1 MARVIEVQH
10 RSSGAARGGFVAPRL
25 ALVDVARGAA
35 LVAMIVY
42 HLVWDLD
49 YFGLIAGGVASSAPM
64 RGFSHA
70 IASAFLL
77 IAGVSVAL
85 AHRGKFNGKAFRK
98 QFIKVALAAAAVTLV
113 TAYAMPQAP
122 ITFGILHAMAVG
134 VLLTAALAKAPWGV
148 TALVAAAMIAAPWL
162 FSSPA
167 FNDPLVLWL
176 GLGTVEPAALDWR
189 PVLPWTGVMAA
200 GLALARMTRVQ
211 SFLVRSA
218 DFDPNADPI
227 SRGLD
232 WIGRRTLPIYL
243 IHQPVLFGLLYLVT
257 TLSGAAPQFGEAR
270 GFVDSC
276 RIECQAK
283 AADAPDRAQICAR
296 ACDCVVDALKRK
308 GDWTKVLRTQD
319 GAEAAAEAAARE
331 CAAR

>member
-10 RSSGAARGGFVAPRL
+10 RSGGAARGGFVAPRL
-25 ALVDVARGAA
+25 GLVDVARGAA

-49 YFGLIAGGVASSAPM
+49 YFGLIANGVAASAPV
-64 RGFSHA
+64 RGLSHA

-85 AHRGKFNGKAFRK
+85 AHRGKFNGKKFRK
-98 QFIKVALAAAAVTLV
+98 QFIKVTLAAAAVTLV
-113 TAYAMPQAP
+113 TAYVMPQAP

-134 VLLTAALAKAPWGV
+134 VLLTAALAKAPWFV
-148 TALVAAAMIAAPWL
+148 TALIAAAMIAAPLL
-162 FSSPA
+162 FASPA

-200 GLALARMTRVQ
+200 GLAFARVTAVQ

-218 DFDPNADPI
+218 DFDANADPI

-232 WIGRRTLPIYL
+232 WVGRRTLPIYL
-243 IHQPVLFGLLYLVT
+243 IHQPVLFGLLYVVT
-257 TLSGAAPQFGEAR
+257 MLTGATPQFGETH
-270 GFVDSC
+270 GFVESC

-283 AADAPDRAQICAR
+283 SAATADRTQVCAR
-296 ACDCVVDALKRK
+296 ACDCVVDTLKRK
-308 GDWTKVLRTQD
+308 GDWTKVVRTQD
-319 GAEAAAEAAARE
+319 GAEAAADAAARE